1 MNRAVACAASLIT
14 AIAGLG
20 LAVPAQADQIWYQS
34 VQRNSASSTCEAS
47 SVIDIAQGWNN
58 WSGSWEQW
66 ANGGRG
72 GWTCTRNVTWARD
85 SIESPTSS
93 GAGCVLVDTRG
104 SGIYAD
110 FGGQFFWA
118 AGGQAFRNSSC
129 TIFSS
134 DPIPSDLA
142 YATSPSAA
150 DPICEAQFGGGFYAQ
165 PQSWTGTNIY
175 VCAY

>member
-1 MNRAVACAASLIT
+1 MNHAVACAASLIT

-20 LAVPAQADQIWYQS
+20 LAVPAHADQIWYQS
-34 VQRNSASSTCEAS
+34 VQRSSASSTCEVS

-72 GWTCTRNVTWARD
+72 GWTCTRNVTWARS

-93 GAGCVLVDTRG
+93 GAGCVLVDTG
-104 SGIYAD
+104 GGGIYAD
-110 FGGQFFWA
+110 FGGQFFWV

-129 TIFSS
+129 TVLSS
-134 DPIPSDLA
+134 VIITSDLA
-142 YATSPSAA
+142 FATSLLAA
-150 DPICEAQFGGGFYAQ
+150 DPICEAQFGRGIYAQ
-165 PQSWTGTNIY
+165 DQGYATNVY

>member
-34 VQRNSASSTCEAS
+34 VQRNSASSTCEVS
-47 SVIDIAQGWNN
+47 SVIDIARGWNN

-93 GAGCVLVDTRG
+93 GAGCVLADTQFNT
-104 SGIYAD
+104 YAN
-110 FGGQFFWA
+110 FGAQYSLA
-118 AGGQAFRNSSC
+118 AGAPAYVDAACTNGIAFYTN
-129 TIFSS
+129 
-134 DPIPSDLA
+134 DLV
-142 YATSPSAA
+142 YATSLAAA
-150 DPICEAQFGGGFYAQ
+150 DLICVASLGGGFYAA
-165 PQSWTGTNIY
+165 PQIWTGTNIY
-175 VCAY
+175 VCFY